1 MQKKIKRLYL
11 KLQNKMMKR
20 WDRALPFAELV
31 VDRWEK
37 AELLGF
43 GKGTS
48 IYDSSIILGN
58 VEVGDNTWIGPNTML
73 DGTGGKLTIG
83 NHCSISTGV
92 HIYTHD
98 TVDYCVSGGI
108 VPKSCDSVY
117 IGNNCYIGPKVI
129 ISKGVTLGD
138 CCIVGANSFVNK
150 GFDDYSIIAGTP
162 AKKIGYVQINQNGEV
177 KRIYN
182 TAKEVKGN
190 NIIKD

>member
-1 MQKKIKRLYL
+1 MQTKIKQLYL
-11 KLQNKMMKR
+11 ELQYKMMKKWNR
-20 WDRALPFAELV
+20 VLPFAELV

-37 AELLGF
+37 AEILGF

-48 IYDSSIILGN
+48 IYDSSIVMGN

-108 VPKSCDSVY
+108 MPKSCDSVHV
-117 IGNNCYIGPKVI
+117 GNNCYIGPMVI

-138 CCIVGANSFVNK
+138 CCIIGANSFVNQ
-150 GFDDYSIIAGTP
+150 GFDNNSIIAGTP
-162 AKKIGYVQINQNGEV
+162 AKKIGHVQINHNGEIIRV
-177 KRIYN
+177 YDTIGKV
-182 TAKEVKGN
+182 EDN
-190 NIIKD
+190 NII